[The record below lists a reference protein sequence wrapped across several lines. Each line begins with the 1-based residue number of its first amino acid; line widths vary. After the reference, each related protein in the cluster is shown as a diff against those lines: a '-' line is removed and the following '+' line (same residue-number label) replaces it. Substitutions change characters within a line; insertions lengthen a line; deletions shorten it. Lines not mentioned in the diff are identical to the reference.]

1 MIRIIAVFG
10 HAQCGKSSCI
20 NYVRELLRENGE
32 GLSSNPPYTGDKCET
47 FRYKEQIV
55 CICPGGDTKE
65 VIEANFKYAISKNAD
80 IVITGCRSKGAPVKV
95 VEKHADTFDIDIEW
109 RRKCVEYY
117 LSNYTRTLCNKEF
130 AQMIF
135 DML

>member
-1 MIRIIAVFG
+1 MNRIIAVFG
-10 HAQCGKSSCI
+10 HAQCGKSSSI
-20 NYVRELLRENGE
+20 NYVREMLRENGE
-32 GLSSNPPYTGDKCET
+32 SLSLNPPYTGDRCET
-47 FRYKEQIV
+47 FRYKEQI
-55 CICPGGDTKE
+55 KE
-65 VIEANFKYAISKNAD
+65 VIEANFKYSICKNAD

-95 VEKHADTFDIDIEW
+95 VEKYAGSCDIDIEW

-117 LSNYTRTLCNKEF
+117 LSKEICTLCNKEF

>member
-1 MIRIIAVFG
+1 MNRIIAVFG
-10 HAQCGKSSCI
+10 HAQCGKSSSI
-20 NYVRELLRENGE
+20 NYVREMLRENGE
-32 GLSSNPPYTGDKCET
+32 SLSLNPPYTGDRCET
-47 FRYKEQIV
+47 FRYKGQIIYV
-55 CICPGGDTKE
+55 CPGGDTKE
-65 VIEANFKYAISKNAD
+65 VIEANFKYSICKNAD

-95 VEKHADTFDIDIEW
+95 VEKYADSCDIDIEW

-117 LSNYTRTLCNKEF
+117 LSKEICTLCNKEF